1 MRNTDKIKTRKKQ
14 TSNCSRPFSGDTRPT
29 EKCTVVGCR
38 DDFWVQ
44 VLSRNHVCII
54 LILFIVLCLLFRN
67 RFGGPVQLLRFPP
80 LKISYYADLTVP
92 KIISLGQNAWNHFP
106 CGLRPLTIISHHFPR
121 PGMVHT
127 LVRLGREVSKWGRFS
142 SLI

>member
-106 CGLRPLTIISHHFPR
+106 CGLRPLHNHF
-121 PGMVHT
+121 T
-127 LVRLGREVSKWGRFS
+127 
-142 SLI
+142 SLSQTWNVQHW